1 MSKISVVGRLLDRD
15 EKTKAVSFYLDK
27 DVINW
32 MDENVKGNKQ
42 LAFNYL
48 IKKGIE
54 HVNESTETIVIENL
68 KD

>member
-1 MSKISVVGRLLDRD
+1 MSKISVVGRLINRE

-27 DVINW
+27 EVIKW
-32 MDENVKGNKQ
+32 MEENVKGNKQ

-54 HVNESTETIVIENL
+54 HVESSETTIIVEDL
-68 KD
+68 

>member
-1 MSKISVVGRLLDRD
+1 MSKISVVGRLLNRD

-27 DVINW
+27 DVIKW
-32 MDENVKGNKQ
+32 MNENVNGNKQ

-54 HVNESTETIVIENL
+54 HVDASEGTIIVEDL
-68 KD
+68 

>member
-1 MSKISVVGRLLDRD
+1 MSKISVVGRLINRE

-27 DVINW
+27 EVLKW
-32 MDENVKGNKQ
+32 MENNVKGNKQ

-54 HVNESTETIVIENL
+54 HVDASEDTIIVEDL
-68 KD
+68 

>member
-1 MSKISVVGRLLDRD
+1 MSKISVVGRLINRE

-27 DVINW
+27 DVIKW
-32 MDENVKGNKQ
+32 MEENVKGNKQ

-54 HVNESTETIVIENL
+54 HVEASKTTIIIEDL
-68 KD
+68 